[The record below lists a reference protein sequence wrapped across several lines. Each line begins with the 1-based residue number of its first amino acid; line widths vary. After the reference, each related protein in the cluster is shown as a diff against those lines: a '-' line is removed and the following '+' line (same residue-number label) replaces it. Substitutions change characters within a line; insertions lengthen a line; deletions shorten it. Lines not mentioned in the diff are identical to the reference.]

1 MRLRERAAGTQRT
14 PSRVVALLLVASWLA
29 AGCLGNSPDPRF
41 YTLTALATAADVD
54 VDAEPLGIGV
64 GPIHLPR
71 YLQRPQIVTRR
82 GDHRLDYHELHRWGG
97 SLASETLRALGA
109 NLSVLLATDRVAV
122 YPLQGGFP
130 LKYRVRMDVEQFDGE
145 LDGEMQLRVRWLI
158 GPADGGDALAVGYS
172 SLREDVGSSRY
183 EDLVRAHGELLATLS
198 REIAERIRELEEAEI
213 ASQQRDVDPD
223 D

>member
-1 MRLRERAAGTQRT
+1 M
-14 PSRVVALLLVASWLA
+14 
-29 AGCLGNSPDPRF
+29 
-41 YTLTALATAADVD
+41 TALATAAEVD

-97 SLASETLRALGA
+97 SLASETLRAVGA

-145 LDGEMQLRVRWLI
+145 LGGEMRLRVRWLI
-158 GPADGGDALAVGYS
+158 APADGGDALAVGYS
-172 SLREDVGSSRY
+172 NLREDVGSSRY
-183 EDLVRAHGELLATLS
+183 EDLVRAHGELLSTLS
-198 REIAERIRELEEAEI
+198 RELAERIRALEEARI
-213 ASQQRDVDPD
+213 ASQQQDADPD